1 MVLQSINRL
10 VFNSI
15 VLERFTQRYATP
27 SKEVTSVH
35 MCSDEENAVRY
46 ASGFVIKVLKKHYE
60 KKNGVKARQFMEC
73 LMSMSASEEGNS
85 SSSFYDYTKAW
96 IQLVNRGGL
105 FEVNTD
111 SFLFFRALEIRVQES
126 LHNHLLSGQADKQE
140 YISAILRNEEI
151 HLLWSKLSTDID
163 TNSSE
168 ELLVTIIEKWLTL
181 RGFAQVSSWVDEYKR
196 ASTETV
202 KKKKALRK
210 DLAAKSGKS
219 DDSEKKINKVS

>member
-1 MVLQSINRL
+1 M
-10 VFNSI
+10 
-15 VLERFTQRYATP
+15 
-27 SKEVTSVH
+27 
-35 MCSDEENAVRY
+35 
-46 ASGFVIKVLKKHYE
+46 
-60 KKNGVKARQFMEC
+60 
-73 LMSMSASEEGNS
+73 
-85 SSSFYDYTKAW
+85 
-96 IQLVNRGGL
+96 NRGGL

-219 DDSEKKINKVS
+219 DDSEKKRKDDTNRKQQKGKRKLLVREEVDEPKRQKIEDSDEKTDGCFSGSYLKKLLSS